1 MARAVST
8 GSPLAIQG
16 LMEYCTVKW
25 SGGHIRYAR
34 GWGSLDGRAAAGA
47 AVYVSVI
54 EPPLGRPGDQALSV
68 RAARRG
74 RNAHDLRVRRD
85 SLRSSGKGRGNV
97 AC

>member
-34 GWGSLDGRAAAGA
+34 GCGSLAGSAAAGA
-47 AVYVSVI
+47 GVYVSVI
-54 EPPLGRPGDQALSV
+54 EPPLGCHGVAAQAYVLQRATELRRIGEHPGIHCEV
-68 RAARRG
+68 
-74 RNAHDLRVRRD
+74 
-85 SLRSSGKGRGNV
+85 
-97 AC
+97 